1 MTPNSPNDATPTA
14 PRPVIPIAP
23 PARPFSISPPRGR
36 SCAADWLAS
45 LPPPRRNQLIR
56 SLSPNALLAA
66 PWLFELWGRADH
78 QLEPP
83 AAPGD
88 APWSTWAILGGRGS
102 GKTRAGAEW
111 VRAQVEGATPEAPG
125 RCRRV
130 ALLAETA
137 DQARDVMVL
146 GESGLLAVTPPDRRP
161 LFQVSRRR
169 LVWPNGAEA
178 HLFSASDPEALRGPQ
193 FDLAWSDEL
202 AKWRRAEA
210 AWDML
215 QFGLRLDDLDGG
227 RPRQIVTTT
236 PRRNPTLL
244 RILEDPATAAT
255 TAPTR
260 ANAAN
265 LAADF
270 LERVERRYRGAT
282 LGRQELDGELI
293 LDPPGGLWTRALI
306 DAARAGYQPERA
318 GQRQA
323 WQRQAGQE
331 QTGQGRRP
339 SYDRIVVAVD
349 PPVTAHQGSDACGII
364 VAGVHLGESWED
376 RRAAVLADC
385 SVRGAS
391 PKRLGR
397 PRRVSLSPVPG
408 RPPRG
413 RGQPG
418 RRSGRNRDPSDRPQ
432 HRLPRRPRHPR
443 QTCPRR
449 TNRRPL
455 YEQDQIPHHPAQPPA
470 STCWKTRCA
479 P

>member
-1 MTPNSPNDATPTA
+1 
-14 PRPVIPIAP
+14 
-23 PARPFSISPPRGR
+23 
-36 SCAADWLAS
+36 
-45 LPPPRRNQLIR
+45 
-56 SLSPNALLAA
+56 
-66 PWLFELWGRADH
+66 
-78 QLEPP
+78 
-83 AAPGD
+83 
-88 APWSTWAILGGRGS
+88 
-102 GKTRAGAEW
+102 
-111 VRAQVEGATPEAPG
+111 
-125 RCRRV
+125 
-130 ALLAETA
+130 
-137 DQARDVMVL
+137 
-146 GESGLLAVTPPDRRP
+146 
-161 LFQVSRRR
+161 
-169 LVWPNGAEA
+169 
-178 HLFSASDPEALRGPQ
+178 
-193 FDLAWSDEL
+193 
-202 AKWRRAEA
+202 
-210 AWDML
+210 ML

-306 DAARAGYQPERA
+306 DAARAGYQQERA

-323 WQRQAGQE
+323 WQRQAWQE

-385 SVRGAS
+385 SVRGATPNAWAARAVS
-391 PKRLGR
+391 AYRQFQADRLVAEVNQGGDLVETVIR
-397 PRRVSLSPVPG
+397 
-408 RPPRG
+408 
-413 RGQPG
+413 QT
-418 RRSGRNRDPSDRPQ
+418 DPSIAFRAVRATRGKHVRAEPIAA
-432 HRLPRRPRHPR
+432 
-443 QTCPRR
+443 
-449 TNRRPL
+449 L
-455 YEQDQIPHHPAQPPA
+455 YEQSRITHAPGLDLLEDQMCALTRYESRALATPGHSRRSPDRVDALVWALTDLMLTPAPVTPRVG
-470 STCWKTRCA
+470 WL
-479 P
+479 

>member
-1 MTPNSPNDATPTA
+1 M
-14 PRPVIPIAP
+14 R
-23 PARPFSISPPRGR
+23 
-36 SCAADWLAS
+36 
-45 LPPPRRNQLIR
+45 
-56 SLSPNALLAA
+56 AA

-83 AAPGD
+83 STPD
-88 APWSTWAILGGRGS
+88 NAPWSTWAILGGRGS

-111 VRAQVEGATPEAPG
+111 VRAQVEGAKPDDPG

-161 LFQVSRRR
+161 AFQVSRRR

-178 HLFSASDPEALRGPQ
+178 HLFSASDPESLRGPQ

-215 QFGLRLDDLDGG
+215 QFGLRLDDLQGG

-244 RILEDPATAAT
+244 RILEDPSTTAT

-270 LERVERRYRGAT
+270 LARVERRYCGAT

-293 LDPPGGLWTRALI
+293 LDPPGGLWPRALI
-306 DAARAGYQPERA
+306 DAARAGYETDKA
-318 GQRQA
+318 GQGSRPQNDRQN
-323 WQRQAGQE
+323 
-331 QTGQGRRP
+331 
-339 SYDRIVVAVD
+339 YDRIVVAVD
-349 PPVTAHQGSDACGII
+349 PPITAHQGSDACGII
-364 VAGVHLGESWED
+364 VAGVRIGESWED

-385 SVRGAS
+385 SVQGAS
-391 PKRLGR
+391 PNAWAARAASAYRQFQADRLVAEVNQGGDL
-397 PRRVSLSPVPG
+397 VETVI
-408 RPPRG
+408 
-413 RGQPG
+413 
-418 RRSGRNRDPSDRPQ
+418 
-432 HRLPRRPRHPR
+432 R
-443 QTCPRR
+443 QTDPAIAFRAVR
-449 TNRRPL
+449 ATRGKRVRAEPIAAL
-455 YEQDQIPHHPAQPPA
+455 YEQHRITHASGLDLLEDQMCALTRFESRALATPGQSRRSPDRVDALVWALTDLMLTPAPVTPRVG
-470 STCWKTRCA
+470 WL
-479 P
+479 